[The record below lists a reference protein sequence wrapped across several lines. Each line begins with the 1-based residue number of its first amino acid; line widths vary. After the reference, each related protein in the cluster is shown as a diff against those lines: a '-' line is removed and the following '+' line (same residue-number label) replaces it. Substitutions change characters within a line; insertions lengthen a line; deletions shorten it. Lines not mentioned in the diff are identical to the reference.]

1 MGLSGYLKNVALLLF
16 ALCLISAP
24 GAEAQQQQEAAV
36 SSGQYVIGAGDV
48 LEIMVYGEQEISRGV
63 FVRIDGNIS
72 LPLAGE
78 VEAAGATPAELG
90 ERITEKLENFLE
102 EPEVTVILSESRS
115 KVYYVLGQV
124 QNPGEY
130 SITRP
135 VTVIQ
140 AIARAG
146 GFGEWAKKD
155 RIMIVSGPGDQE
167 EESISY
173 FNYEKFLKD
182 DAEGRNVV
190 IRPGDT
196 IVIP

>member
-1 MGLSGYLKNVALLLF
+1 MGLSGHLKTIAFLLL
-16 ALCLISAP
+16 ALCLISTP
-24 GAEAQQQQEAAV
+24 QAEAQQQAKAGA
-36 SSGQYVIGAGDV
+36 SSGQYVIGSGDV
-48 LEIMVYGEQEISRGV
+48 LDIMVYGESELSRGV

-78 VEAAGATPAELG
+78 VEAAGATPAELA
-90 ERITEKLENFLE
+90 ERITAKLGRFLE
-102 EPEVTVILSESRS
+102 DPEVAVILAESRS

-124 QNPGEY
+124 ANPGEY
-130 SITRP
+130 AITRP

-155 RIMIVSGPGDQE
+155 RIMIVSGPGEE
-167 EESISY
+167 EESVSY
-173 FNYEKFLKD
+173 FNYDKFLKD
-182 DAEGRNVV
+182 EAEGRNAV
-190 IRPGDT
+190 IQPGDT

>member
-1 MGLSGYLKNVALLLF
+1 MVLSGHLKSMIFLLL
-16 ALCLISAP
+16 ALCLISTP
-24 GAEAQQQQEAAV
+24 QAEAQQNREAAE
-36 SSGQYVIGAGDV
+36 SSGQYIIGSGDV
-48 LEIMVYGEQEISRGV
+48 LDIMVYGESELSRGV

-78 VEAAGATPAELG
+78 VEAAGATPAELAD
-90 ERITEKLENFLE
+90 RITAKLGRFLE
-102 EPEVTVILSESRS
+102 EPEVAVILAESRS

-124 QNPGEY
+124 ANPGEY
-130 SITRP
+130 AITRP

-155 RIMIVSGPGDQE
+155 RIMIVSGPGEE
-167 EESISY
+167 EESVSY
-173 FNYEKFLKD
+173 FNYDKFLKD
-182 DAEGRNVV
+182 EAKGRNAV
-190 IRPGDT
+190 IQPGDT